1 MLGHGVLAFLAPALL
16 LGAGAHAE
24 GLYSKKSAVLQVDG
38 KSYDKLVA
46 KSNQVSVFSE
56 WKLPFTTVGC
66 VSCSQ
71 RFYAPWCGHCKNLKP
86 AYEKAA
92 KGLDG
97 LGQVAAVNCDD
108 ESNKAFC
115 GSMGVQGFPTLK
127 IVKPSKKPG
136 KPIVEDYQGGRT
148 AKDII
153 DAVKQA
159 IPNNVKR
166 ISDKGLNAWLDSSN
180 ETAKAI
186 LFSEKGTTGALI
198 KVVATDYLGRINFAQ
213 IRNKE
218 AAAVE
223 MFGVTTYPSL
233 VILPGGAEPPVL
245 FDGTFSKGPMKEFL
259 DPYASSTKSE
269 SAQMPKKE
277 QKPLAPKDEPAAT
290 PAEAEETA
298 SSASA
303 SSAFSS
309 ASSSQ
314 ASEEG
319 SATPSGAT
327 SETLEDAS
335 QPTES
340 PDPNVVPE
348 DTPKPAAMPEVAPP
362 IPGLVERGSLEK
374 LCLGPKTTTCIL
386 ALLPKAVDDEQ
397 ASLPEDAST
406 SLASLAE
413 IAEKHS
419 ERGGK
424 LFPFF
429 SVPASN
435 EGQGVL
441 RDALK
446 LDKEVELVAV
456 NARRGWY
463 RRYEAAD
470 GFGKNAV
477 EDWVDAIRLGE
488 GAKASL
494 PESLIVEEKETEEKG
509 KADEHDEL

>member
-46 KSNQVSVFSE
+46 KSNQVSMVE
-56 WKLPFTTVGC
+56 
-66 VSCSQ
+66 
-71 RFYAPWCGHCKNLKP
+71 FYAPWCGHCKNLKP

-97 LGQVAAVNCDD
+97 LAQLAAVNCDD

-153 DAVKQA
+153 DAVKLA

-218 AAAVE
+218 AAAVK
-223 MFGVTTYPSL
+223 MFGITTYPSL
-233 VILPGGAEPPVL
+233 IILPGGAEPPVL

-269 SAQMPKKE
+269 TAQMPKKE

-298 SSASA
+298 SFASA

-362 IPGLVERGSLEK
+362 IPDLVERDSLEK

-463 RRYEAAD
+463 RRYEGAD

>member
-1 MLGHGVLAFLAPALL
+1 MLNHGLLTFLAPALL
-16 LGAGAHAE
+16 FSTGVNAD

-46 KSNQVSVFSE
+46 KSNLVSIVE
-56 WKLPFTTVGC
+56 
-66 VSCSQ
+66 
-71 RFYAPWCGHCKNLKP
+71 FYAPWCGHCKNLKP

-97 LGQVAAVNCDD
+97 LAQVAAVNCDD

-127 IVKPSKKPG
+127 IVKPTKKLG
-136 KPIVEDYQGGRT
+136 KPIVEDYNGGRT
-148 AKDII
+148 TKDIV
-153 DAVKQA
+153 DTVKQA

-166 ISDKGLNAWLDSSN
+166 ISDKGLNAWLDAN
-180 ETAKAI
+180 NDTAKAI
-186 LFSEKGTTGALI
+186 LFSDKGTTGALI
-198 KVVATDYLGRINFAQ
+198 KVVATDYLSRINFAQ

-223 MFGVTTYPSL
+223 MFGITTYPSL
-233 VILPGGAEPPVL
+233 VVLPGGTEAPVL
-245 FDGTFSKGPMKEFL
+245 FDGAFSKSAMKEFL
-259 DPYASSTKSE
+259 DQYATSTKSD
-269 SAQMPKKE
+269 SAQKPRKE
-277 QKPLAPKDEPAAT
+277 QKPIVAEDEAAPT

-298 SSASA
+298 ASAAA

-314 ASEEG
+314 ASEQ
-319 SATPSGAT
+319 ATDAPGAAT
-327 SETLEDAS
+327 AETVEDAS

-348 DTPKPAAMPEVAPP
+348 DIPKPAPMPDMAPP
-362 IPGLVERGSLEK
+362 IPSLIERMFLEK
-374 LCLGPKTTTCIL
+374 RCLGPKTTTCIL
-386 ALLPKAVDDEQ
+386 ALLPGANGEEQ
-397 ASLPEDAST
+397 SSLPDEVST
-406 SLASLAE
+406 ALASLAK
-413 IAEKHS
+413 IAEKHA
-419 ERGGK
+419 EREGK

-429 SVPASN
+429 SVPARN
-435 EGQGVL
+435 EAQGVL

-446 LDKEVELVAV
+446 LDKTFELIAV

-463 RRYEAAD
+463 RRYEGVD
-470 GFGKNAV
+470 GYGKIAV
-477 EDWVDAIRLGE
+477 ENWVDAIRLGE

-494 PESLIVEEKETEEKG
+494 PESLIVEEKQAE
-509 KADEHDEL
+509 EHDEL

>member
-1 MLGHGVLAFLAPALL
+1 MLGHAALAFLAPALL
-16 LGAGAHAE
+16 FGVGTHAE

-46 KSNQVSVFSE
+46 KSNQVSIVE
-56 WKLPFTTVGC
+56 
-66 VSCSQ
+66 
-71 RFYAPWCGHCKNLKP
+71 FYAPWCGHCKNLKP

-97 LGQVAAVNCDD
+97 LAQVAAVNCDD
-108 ESNKAFC
+108 EGNKAFC

-153 DAVKQA
+153 EAVKQA

-166 ISDKGLNAWLDSSN
+166 ISDKGLNAWLESSN

-186 LFSEKGTTGALI
+186 LFSDKGTTGALI

-218 AAAVE
+218 TAAVE

-245 FDGTFSKGPMKEFL
+245 FDGTFSKGLMKDFL
-259 DPYASSTKSE
+259 DQYASSSKSE

-298 SSASA
+298 ASASA

-309 ASSSQ
+309 ASSSH

-327 SETLEDAS
+327 TETLEDAS

-340 PDPNVVPE
+340 PDPAVVPE
-348 DTPKPAAMPEVAPP
+348 DTPKPASMPDLAPP
-362 IPGLVERGSLEK
+362 IPDLIERDFLEK
-374 LCLGPKTTTCIL
+374 RCLGPKTTTCIL
-386 ALLPKAVDDEQ
+386 ALLPKAVDDEL
-397 ASLPEDAST
+397 ASLPEDASAA
-406 SLASLAE
+406 LASLAE

-419 ERGGK
+419 ARGGK

-429 SVPASN
+429 SVPARN

-446 LDKEVELVAV
+446 LEKELELVAV

-463 RRYEAAD
+463 RRYEGAD

-488 GAKASL
+488 GAKGQL
-494 PESLIVEEKETEEKG
+494 PESLIIEEKETEEKG
-509 KADEHDEL
+509 KAEEHDEL